1 MANDENTNWIQN
13 ISFGLGIMFLASV
26 GMATLSLVS
35 LVIFV
40 QMITCYDHQLL
51 KIPPLCCK
59 RREVTGFR
67 QEGLE
72 DAPPSFLCQI
82 KVKPK
87 EAEYQTHVTKKIEK
101 RLDKK
106 THDVLTQYQKDRQA
120 YPQEILLDHKIFPAT
135 SSITEHFII

>member
-59 RREVTGFR
+59 RKEVTGFR
-67 QEGLE
+67 QEGQE
-72 DAPPSFLCQI
+72 ENANFLCQT
-82 KVKPK
+82 KVTRE
-87 EAEYQTHVTKKIEK
+87 EAAYQTDVLEKIEN

-106 THDVLTQYQKDRQA
+106 INVVLTQYQKDRQA
-120 YPQEILLDHKIFPAT
+120 YPKELLLDHKISPST
-135 SSITEHFII
+135 VLIKERLVV

>member
-1 MANDENTNWIQN
+1 MANDESTNWIQN
-13 ISFGLGIMFLASV
+13 ISFGLGIVFLASV

-59 RREVTGFR
+59 RKEVTGFR
-67 QEGLE
+67 QEGQE
-72 DAPPSFLCQI
+72 ENTNFLCQT
-82 KVKPK
+82 KVTRE
-87 EAEYQTHVTKKIEK
+87 EAAYQTDVLEKIEN

-106 THDVLTQYQKDRQA
+106 INAVLTQYQKDRQA
-120 YPQEILLDHKIFPAT
+120 YPKELLLDHKISPST
-135 SSITEHFII
+135 VLIKERLVV